1 MTKVIVVVSHSHGPR
16 YLVMLG
22 SSATGLPHVAPPPRR
37 VSSHGRHEI
46 WACNP
51 PDRGRRRRRHS
62 DVAVVQLPGHED
74 VPADVAPLSNDREM
88 QAGKKPS
95 VPPTPTRRSA
105 ARDER
110 GRCAARESMRSRASA
125 KELWGRRASRL
136 FDGEHN
142 EPKSTTRRCCLH
154 RLGQSA

>member
-1 MTKVIVVVSHSHGPR
+1 
-16 YLVMLG
+16 MLG

-74 VPADVAPLSNDREM
+74 VPADARL
-88 QAGKKPS
+88 
-95 VPPTPTRRSA
+95 A
-105 ARDER
+105 AHYRPVR
-110 GRCAARESMRSRASA
+110 
-125 KELWGRRASRL
+125 
-136 FDGEHN
+136 
-142 EPKSTTRRCCLH
+142 
-154 RLGQSA
+154 

>member
-1 MTKVIVVVSHSHGPR
+1 MSRSRWRMPPRVAAGGGLGGQPAARLVSSNPAEAVSVGAQESGAQTNRERWRESAEISHNARERELTKVIVVVSHSHGPR

-74 VPADVAPLSNDREM
+74 VPAD
-88 QAGKKPS
+88 
-95 VPPTPTRRSA
+95 
-105 ARDER
+105 ARLER
-110 GRCAARESMRSRASA
+110 G
-125 KELWGRRASRL
+125 
-136 FDGEHN
+136 
-142 EPKSTTRRCCLH
+142 
-154 RLGQSA
+154 